1 MSHEKIKNLFS
12 EAVRSVASDISQYV
26 IHPEKDLTRNKKLPP
41 DKLISFMVSCGSSS
55 TKIELLDFFGLDAH
69 APSASALNQQRAKL
83 KPEALETV
91 FRRFNNSIQSVEKTS
106 NYRFFAADGSTFTFF
121 SKPSFASEEYLVNE
135 GHSAKGFYSMHL
147 NVFYDLQKHTYS
159 DAFIQSVHHKD
170 EFSAFCKM
178 VDRHQTLSGTKDVFI
193 GDRGYCSYNNMA
205 HVLEKGQYFLFRT
218 KDIHSKGL
226 VGNFELPEKASFDIR
241 VNVSLVRSH
250 KKSILTETDHYRRY
264 MDANATF
271 DYLTYGSTDT
281 YNLSFRIVRFPISES
296 TYECIVTNLPEDEFP
311 MEQIKLIY
319 FSRWSIEGSFRKLKY
334 TIGLSNFHAYKPEYI
349 KQEIWAKLI
358 AYNITETLINHT
370 VVKHGDTKHEYK
382 VNFSV
387 AAHICRVFLSMTTK
401 KDSLDIM
408 DLLCK
413 ELIPIRNGRQYPRL
427 QTAHFRRPRY
437 FIYRAA

>member
-1 MSHEKIKNLFS
+1 MSHEKIKSFFS
-12 EAVRSVASDISQYV
+12 EAVSSVASDISQYV
-26 IHPEKDLTRNKKLPP
+26 IHPEKDLTRTKKFPA
-41 DKLISFMVSCGSSS
+41 DKLLSYMVSCGSSS
-55 TKIELLDFFGLDAH
+55 TKVELLDFFGMASSS
-69 APSASALNQQRAKL
+69 PSASAFNQQRAKL

-91 FRRFNNSIQSVEKTS
+91 FHRFNNSIRSEETS
-106 NYRFFAADGSTFTFF
+106 STYNFYAADGSSFTFF
-121 SKPSFASEEYLVNE
+121 SKPSFAPEEYYVSE

-147 NVFYDLQKHTYS
+147 NALYDLQKHTYS
-159 DAFIQSVHHKD
+159 DAVIQPVHHKD
-170 EFSAFCKM
+170 EFSAFCEM
-178 VDRHQTLSGTKDVFI
+178 VDRHQTIDNIKSVFI

-205 HVLEKGQYFLFRT
+205 HVLEKEQYFLFRT

-226 VGNFELPEKASFDIR
+226 VGNFNFPQEESFDIQ
-241 VNVSLVRSH
+241 VNVTLVRSR
-250 KKSILTETDHYRRY
+250 KKKIEIKEGFYRRY
-264 MDANATF
+264 VDVNATF
-271 DYLTYGSTDT
+271 DYITYGSMDT
-281 YNLSFRIVRFPISES
+281 YDLTFRIVRFPIAENS
-296 TYECIVTNLPEDEFP
+296 YECIVTNLPEDEFP

-387 AAHICRVFLSMTTK
+387 AAHICRVFLRMTTK